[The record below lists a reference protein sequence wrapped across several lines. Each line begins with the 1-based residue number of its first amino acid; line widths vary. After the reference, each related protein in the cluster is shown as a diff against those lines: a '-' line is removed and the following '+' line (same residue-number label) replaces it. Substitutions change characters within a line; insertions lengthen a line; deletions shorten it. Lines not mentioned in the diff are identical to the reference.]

1 MNRTHSREAV
11 LVAKQKKRTFAVPA
25 ILAAGS
31 LWGSMGLF
39 VRVYNARGLQ
49 SMDIVAIRAMATVIA
64 MFAFMI
70 FFRRELLRIRLRDL
84 WCFLGT
90 GIGSIVFFNYCYFKT
105 ISLTSMSVAAVL
117 LYTAPAIVMV
127 LSRILFGERFTVRK
141 VTALVMTFVGC
152 IFVTGIIGD
161 AVSLNAA
168 GILTGLGSGLGYAL
182 YSIFS
187 RYAIDRGYH
196 SLTIS
201 FYTFLVAAVT
211 TLPFINGAG
220 IWSVTVS
227 SGGMIAFFL
236 VFGVIS
242 TVLPYTLYNY
252 GLNTMENGRASI
264 IASVEPLV
272 ATLLG
277 IVIFHEKMS
286 LGGVAGMALIL
297 GALVLCNMKPAEK

>member
-1 MNRTHSREAV
+1 
-11 LVAKQKKRTFAVPA
+11 
-25 ILAAGS
+25 
-31 LWGSMGLF
+31 
-39 VRVYNARGLQ
+39 
-49 SMDIVAIRAMATVIA
+49 
-64 MFAFMI
+64 
-70 FFRRELLRIRLRDL
+70 
-84 WCFLGT
+84 
-90 GIGSIVFFNYCYFKT
+90 
-105 ISLTSMSVAAVL
+105 
-117 LYTAPAIVMV
+117 
-127 LSRILFGERFTVRK
+127 
-141 VTALVMTFVGC
+141 MTFVGC

-297 GALVLCNMKPAEK
+297 GALVLCNMKLAEK

>member
-1 MNRTHSREAV
+1 M
-11 LVAKQKKRTFAVPA
+11 AKQKKRTFAVPA

-49 SMDIVAIRAMATVIA
+49 SMDIVAIRAIATVIA
-64 MFAFMI
+64 MFVFMI

-168 GILTGLGSGLGYAL
+168 GILSRTWFGPWIRTLFDLFQVCDRPGISFSDDLFLYLSGGGSDHASVYQRSGHLECDGQQRWHDR
-182 YSIFS
+182 IFS
-187 RYAIDRGYH
+187 
-196 SLTIS
+196 
-201 FYTFLVAAVT
+201 
-211 TLPFINGAG
+211 G
-220 IWSVTVS
+220 IRRDQH
-227 SGGMIAFFL
+227 
-236 VFGVIS
+236 
-242 TVLPYTLYNY
+242 
-252 GLNTMENGRASI
+252 RASVHI
-264 IASVEPLV
+264 I
-272 ATLLG
+272 
-277 IVIFHEKMS
+277 
-286 LGGVAGMALIL
+286 
-297 GALVLCNMKPAEK
+297 